1 MLLVYLTLAKNI
13 KLLLTKTYYFVKNK
27 MSNFCK
33 KKSTPM
39 QPMTEEVA
47 LAEQGELR
55 DPETSGHGLP
65 RLMRSD

>member
-27 MSNFCK
+27 ISNFCK
-33 KKSTPM
+33 KISTPM

-55 DPETSGHGLP
+55 DPETPGHG
-65 RLMRSD
+65 